1 MKIANWLHNI
11 NDMCESK
18 LLSKNKERI
27 WGANNDKLRADVG
40 LAATRKR
47 KWTKMERMIMR
58 MTTRG
63 VTR

>member
-1 MKIANWLHNI
+1 VRKHEIVW
-11 NDMCESK
+11 
-18 LLSKNKERI
+18 SKNKERI
-27 WGANNDKLRADVG
+27 WGANNDKLRAGVG
-40 LAATRKR
+40 LAATRKK